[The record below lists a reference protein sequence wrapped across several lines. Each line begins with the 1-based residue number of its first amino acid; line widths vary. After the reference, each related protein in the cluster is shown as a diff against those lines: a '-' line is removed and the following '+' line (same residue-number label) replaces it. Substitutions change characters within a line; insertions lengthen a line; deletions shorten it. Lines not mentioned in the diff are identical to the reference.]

1 MKKSFLLTSL
11 ALFALVACGGNTTEA
26 PTETPTETPTEAPAT
41 EAPATETPTE
51 APATETP
58 TEAPATEDPTTETPA
73 TEEPE
78 PEPVNP
84 IADAEAFQ
92 TALAKLGSVAPKSMK
107 YTDNYYNKT
116 VEVFNNTKEFLVTK
130 TDSSNVKSLYIYNGF
145 QGDAFYYIHGS
156 RADRYKV
163 VATPTKGDEVSQADA
178 EKEFADNVD
187 FYGTVYQ
194 TVLYSTQLL
203 SRDYS
208 TNSLK
213 WNGGTITSFSSTF
226 DVDNNVVVTY
236 SAYSEGY
243 SMYINSGNVIFD
255 VNGNIKS
262 GSFKRENY
270 SSSNWDSDNHRPN
283 AGATANSSYTYTI
296 ISIDTSALEDPEDV
310 YLLDEDTL
318 NSYFASSITGAQDV
332 IMYVSDTLTANSVQF
347 ADDAA
352 LVPSTALG
360 YVDSIANN
368 AFITSVGN
376 PDLFTVT
383 TVTPTYGSPYEAY
396 KAVATGTTTVT
407 FGNSFVTKLFTINVT
422 INDISGP
429 IFNLD
434 NDLSLDFDSAEA
446 ELGTP
451 TQDETDTSLYHIDLS
466 VLQGTSG
473 AVIVNVPVSTSSFSV
488 DKMTI
493 TTEAGATNNVAC
505 TGEKYEEYWG
515 GTYVNLSFTG
525 FETIGNSVINVV
537 SDDTT
542 SPKLSFNVAVTSTP
556 AISLEG
562 TIEVGYDYTSVA
574 EIVSSEAEEED
585 PSIIHTHVR
594 AMKGNSIELE
604 ATVNNSTSSVDLDA
618 LSINTSGT
626 PDSDVTIGEPSYYS
640 GYGSSSLTLPITIG
654 DTLGY
659 SHFILSSTAD
669 DSKTIHLDIEVIDT
683 PAAELS
689 LTSPVSSNTKLS
701 VKEGEAIL
709 RDPTVDTEDSLTYHA
724 NLEVIK
730 GEDAV
735 TVQIPNNSALDFD
748 INSVTATVDAT
759 GNSLGVTASVEKYS
773 NSYYGNSVYLNL
785 AIAASEGT
793 STVTVASTSST
804 SLKFVFHLTAVDVDG
819 PEITNAYFG
828 PSSATGF
835 LATDFALD
843 EATGNYVNDVYL
855 LASSS
860 TRNLIVKVNGDVP
873 SDVTKFHVTSNIT
886 DDNHIATVAEIDTS
900 YISSYGTIYVSWTAG
915 TTLGDE
921 TYTITSENTNARTY
935 VVNIRVV
942 ETLPTL

>member
-41 EAPATETPTE
+41 EAPATETP
-51 APATETP
+51 ATEEP
-58 TEAPATEDPTTETPA
+58 
-73 TEEPE
+73 EPE

-92 TALAKLGSVAPKSMK
+92 TALAALGSVAPKSMK

-116 VEVFNNTKEFLVTK
+116 VEVFNNTKELLVTK
-130 TDSSNVKSLYIYNGF
+130 TDSSNAKSLDIYNGF

-163 VATPTKGDEVSQADA
+163 VATPTKGDEVSQAKA
-178 EKEFADNVD
+178 EEKFADNVD
-187 FYGTVYQ
+187 EDGTVYQ
-194 TVLYSTQLL
+194 TVLKSTQLL

-226 DVDNNVVVTY
+226 DDDNHVVVTY
-236 SAYSEGY
+236 SAYAEGY
-243 SMYINSGNVIFD
+243 STMYINSGEVLFD

-262 GSFKRENY
+262 GSFNRENY
-270 SSSNWDSDNHRPN
+270 FSSNWDSDNHCPN

-296 ISIDTSALEDPEDV
+296 INIDTSALEDPEDV

-332 IMYVSDTLTANSVQF
+332 TMYVSETLTANSVKF

-360 YVDSIANN
+360 DVYSIAND

-376 PDLFTVT
+376 PDLFTFT

-429 IFNLD
+429 VFNPESDYFGLD
-434 NDLSLDFDSAEA
+434 YGSAEA

-451 TQDETDTSLYHIDLS
+451 TQDATDTSLYHIDLS

-473 AVIVNVPVSTSSFSV
+473 AVIVKVPVSISSFSV
-488 DKMTI
+488 DKMAI
-493 TTEAGATNNVAC
+493 TTKAGATNNVTC
-505 TGEKYEEYWG
+505 TGEKYEDYLG
-515 GTYVNLSFTG
+515 AYVNLSFTG

-537 SDDTT
+537 SGDAA

-574 EIVSSEAEEED
+574 EVVSSEAEED
-585 PSIIHTHVR
+585 DSSIIHTHVR
-594 AMKGNSIELE
+594 AMKGNIIELE

-618 LSINTSGT
+618 LSITTSGT
-626 PDSDVTIGEPSYYS
+626 PDSKVTIGEPSY
-640 GYGSSSLTLPITIG
+640 GYCLTLPITIG

-689 LTSPVSSNTKLS
+689 LTSPVSANTKLS
-701 VKEGEAIL
+701 VKEGGEAIL
-709 RDPTVDTEDSLTYHA
+709 RDPTVDTENSLTYHA

-735 TVQIPNNSALDFD
+735 KVQIPNNSTMDFD

-759 GNSLGVTASVEKYS
+759 DNSLGVTASVEKYS

-785 AIAASEGT
+785 AITASEGT

-828 PSSATGF
+828 NSSATGF

-860 TRNLIVKVNGDVP
+860 TRDLLVKVNNAVP
-873 SDVTKFHVTSNIT
+873 SEVTKFHVTSNIT
-886 DDNHIATVAEIDTS
+886 DDNHIATVSKIDTS
-900 YISSYGTIYVSWTAG
+900 YISYNGIIYVSWTAG
-915 TTLGDE
+915 TTLGKE

-935 VVNIRVV
+935 VVNIHVV

>member
-41 EAPATETPTE
+41 ETPATETPTE
-51 APATETP
+51 APA

-73 TEEPE
+73 TEEPEPE

-107 YTDNYYNKT
+107 YTDNYNNKT
-116 VEVFNNTKEFLVTK
+116 VEVFNNTKELLVTK
-130 TDSSNVKSLYIYNGF
+130 TDSANVKSLYIYNGF
-145 QGDAFYYIHGS
+145 QGDAFYDIHS
-156 RADRYKV
+156 SSADRYKV
-163 VATPTKGDEVSQADA
+163 VANPTKGDEVSQADA

-187 FYGTVYQ
+187 YYGTVYQ
-194 TVLYSTQLL
+194 TVLHSTQLL

-243 SMYINSGNVIFD
+243 SMYINSGEVIFD

-262 GSFKRENY
+262 GSFNRENY
-270 SSSNWDSDNHRPN
+270 SSSNWDSDNHCPN

-296 ISIDTSALEDPEDV
+296 INIDTSTLEDPEDV

-332 IMYVSDTLTANSVQF
+332 TMYVSDTLTANSVQF

-451 TQDETDTSLYHIDLS
+451 TQDATDTSLYHIDLS

-473 AVIVNVPVSTSSFSV
+473 AVIVNVPVSISSFAI

-493 TTEAGATNNVAC
+493 TTEAGATNNVTC
-505 TGEKYEEYWG
+505 TGEKYEDYWG
-515 GTYVNLSFTG
+515 GDTYVNLSFTG

-537 SDDTT
+537 SNDTT

-574 EIVSSEAEEED
+574 EVVSSEAEEED

-594 AMKGNSIELE
+594 AMKGNSFELE

-618 LSINTSGT
+618 LSITTSGT
-626 PDSDVTIGEPSYYS
+626 QDSEVTIGEPSYYS

-669 DSKTIHLDIEVIDT
+669 DSKTIYLDIEVIDT

-689 LTSPVSSNTKLS
+689 LTSPVSANTKLS

-709 RDPTVDTEDSLTYHA
+709 RDPTVDTENSLTYHA

-735 TVQIPNNSALDFD
+735 TVQIPNNSAIDFD

-759 GNSLGVTASVEKYS
+759 DNSLGVTASVEKYS

-785 AIAASEGT
+785 AITASEGT

-828 PSSATGF
+828 NSSATGF

-855 LASSS
+855 LANSS
-860 TRNLIVKVNGDVP
+860 TRDLLVKVNNAVP

-886 DDNHIATVAEIDTS
+886 DDNHIATVAKNDTS
-900 YISSYGTIYVSWTAG
+900 YVSSYGTIYVSWTAG

-935 VVNIRVV
+935 VVNIHVV

>member
-26 PTETPTETPTEAPAT
+26 PTETP
-41 EAPATETPTE
+41 
-51 APATETP
+51 TETP

-92 TALAKLGSVAPKSMK
+92 TALATLGSVAPKSMK
-107 YTDNYYNKT
+107 YTDNYNNKT
-116 VEVFNNTKEFLVTK
+116 VEVFNNTKELLVTK

-145 QGDAFYYIHGS
+145 QGDAFYDIHS
-156 RADRYKV
+156 SSADRYKV
-163 VATPTKGDEVSQADA
+163 VANPTKGDEVSQADA

-296 ISIDTSALEDPEDV
+296 ISIDTTALEDPEDV

-332 IMYVSDTLTANSVQF
+332 TMYVSDTLTANSVQF

-422 INDISGP
+422 INEISGP
-429 IFNLD
+429 VFNLD
-434 NDLSLDFDSAEA
+434 NDLSLDYDSAEA

-493 TTEAGATNNVAC
+493 TTEAGATNNVTC
-505 TGEKYEEYWG
+505 TGEKYEDYWG
-515 GTYVNLSFTG
+515 GDTYVNLSFTG

-537 SDDTT
+537 SDDAT

-618 LSINTSGT
+618 LSITPSGT
-626 PDSDVTIGEPSYYS
+626 PASDVTIGEPSYYS

-689 LTSPVSSNTKLS
+689 LTSPVSANTKLS

-735 TVQIPNNSALDFD
+735 KVQIPNNSTMDFD

-759 GNSLGVTASVEKYS
+759 DNSLGVTASVEKYS

-785 AIAASEGT
+785 AITASEGT

-828 PSSATGF
+828 NSSATGF

-855 LASSS
+855 LANSS
-860 TRNLIVKVNGDVP
+860 TRDLLVKVNNAVP

-886 DDNHIATVAEIDTS
+886 DDNHIATVAKNDTS
-900 YISSYGTIYVSWTAG
+900 YVSSYGTIYVSWTAG
-915 TTLGDE
+915 TTLGNE

-935 VVNIRVV
+935 VVNIHVV

>member
-51 APATETP
+51 APATE
-58 TEAPATEDPTTETPA
+58 
-73 TEEPE
+73 EPE

-92 TALAKLGSVAPKSMK
+92 TALATLGSVAPKSMK

-145 QGDAFYYIHGS
+145 QGDAFYNIHS
-156 RADRYKV
+156 SSADRYKV

-243 SMYINSGNVIFD
+243 SMYINSGEVIFD

-270 SSSNWDSDNHRPN
+270 SSSNWDSDNHCPN

-332 IMYVSDTLTANSVQF
+332 TMYVSDTLTANSVQF

-422 INDISGP
+422 INEISGP

-451 TQDETDTSLYHIDLS
+451 TQDATDTSLYHIDLS

-473 AVIVNVPVSTSSFSV
+473 AVIVNVPVSISSFAI

-493 TTEAGATNNVAC
+493 TTKAGATNNVTC

-537 SDDTT
+537 SDDAT

-585 PSIIHTHVR
+585 PSIIHTHVK

-618 LSINTSGT
+618 LSITPSGT

-689 LTSPVSSNTKLS
+689 LTSPVSANTKLS
-701 VKEGEAIL
+701 VEEGEAIL
-709 RDPTVDTEDSLTYHA
+709 RDPTVNTEDSLTYHA

-735 TVQIPNNSALDFD
+735 KVQIPNNSTMDFD

-759 GNSLGVTASVEKYS
+759 DNSLGVTASVEKYS
-773 NSYYGNSVYLNL
+773 SSYYGNSVYLNL

-828 PSSATGF
+828 NSSATGF

-855 LASSS
+855 LANSS
-860 TRNLIVKVNGDVP
+860 TRDLLVKVNNAVP

-886 DDNHIATVAEIDTS
+886 DDNHIATVAKNDTS
-900 YISSYGTIYVSWTAG
+900 YVSSYGTIYVSWTAG

-935 VVNIRVV
+935 VVNIHVV

>member
-41 EAPATETPTE
+41 ETPATETPTE
-51 APATETP
+51 APA

-78 PEPVNP
+78 PEPEPVNP

-92 TALAKLGSVAPKSMK
+92 TALATLGSVAPKSMK
-107 YTDNYYNKT
+107 YTDNYNNKT

-145 QGDAFYYIHGS
+145 QGDAFYNIHS
-156 RADRYKV
+156 SSADRYKV
-163 VATPTKGDEVSQADA
+163 VANPTKGDEVSQADA

-187 FYGTVYQ
+187 YYGTVYQ
-194 TVLYSTQLL
+194 TVLHSTQLL

-243 SMYINSGNVIFD
+243 SMYINSGEVIFD

-262 GSFKRENY
+262 GSFNRENY
-270 SSSNWDSDNHRPN
+270 SSSNWDSDNHCPN

-296 ISIDTSALEDPEDV
+296 INIDTSTLEDPEDV

-332 IMYVSDTLTANSVQF
+332 TMYVSDTLTANSVQF

-451 TQDETDTSLYHIDLS
+451 TQDATDTSLYHIDLS

-473 AVIVNVPVSTSSFSV
+473 AVIVNVPVSISSFAI

-493 TTEAGATNNVAC
+493 TTEAGATNNVTC
-505 TGEKYEEYWG
+505 TGEKYEDYWG
-515 GTYVNLSFTG
+515 GDTYVNLSFTG

-537 SDDTT
+537 SNDTT

-574 EIVSSEAEEED
+574 EVVSSEAEEED

-594 AMKGNSIELE
+594 AMKGNSFELE

-618 LSINTSGT
+618 LSITTSGT
-626 PDSDVTIGEPSYYS
+626 QDSEVTIGEPSYYS

-669 DSKTIHLDIEVIDT
+669 DSKTIYLDIEVIDT

-689 LTSPVSSNTKLS
+689 LTSPVSANTKLS

-709 RDPTVDTEDSLTYHA
+709 RDPTVDTENSLTYHA

-735 TVQIPNNSALDFD
+735 TVQIPNNSAIDFD

-759 GNSLGVTASVEKYS
+759 DNSLGVTASVEKYS

-785 AIAASEGT
+785 AITASEGT

-828 PSSATGF
+828 NSSATGF

-855 LASSS
+855 LANSS
-860 TRNLIVKVNGDVP
+860 TRDLLVKVNNAVP

-886 DDNHIATVAEIDTS
+886 DDNHIATVAKNDTS
-900 YISSYGTIYVSWTAG
+900 YVSSYGTIYVSWTAG

-935 VVNIRVV
+935 VVNIHVV

>member
-41 EAPATETPTE
+41 ETPATETPTE
-51 APATETP
+51 APA

-73 TEEPE
+73 TEEPEPE

-107 YTDNYYNKT
+107 YTDNYNNKT
-116 VEVFNNTKEFLVTK
+116 VEVFNNTKELLVTK
-130 TDSSNVKSLYIYNGF
+130 TDSANVKSLYIYNGF
-145 QGDAFYYIHGS
+145 QGDAFYDIHS
-156 RADRYKV
+156 SSADRYKV
-163 VATPTKGDEVSQADA
+163 VANPTKGDEVSQADA

-187 FYGTVYQ
+187 YYGTVYQ
-194 TVLYSTQLL
+194 TVLHSTQLL

-243 SMYINSGNVIFD
+243 SMYINSGEVIFD

-262 GSFKRENY
+262 GSFNRENY
-270 SSSNWDSDNHRPN
+270 SSSNWDSDNHCPN

-296 ISIDTSALEDPEDV
+296 INIDTSTLEDPEDV

-332 IMYVSDTLTANSVQF
+332 TMYVSDTLTANSVQF

-422 INDISGP
+422 INEISGP
-429 IFNLD
+429 VFNLD
-434 NDLSLDFDSAEA
+434 NDISLDFDSAEA

-451 TQDETDTSLYHIDLS
+451 TQDATDTSLYHIDLS

-473 AVIVNVPVSTSSFSV
+473 AVIVNVPVSISSFAI

-493 TTEAGATNNVAC
+493 TTEAGATNNVTC
-505 TGEKYEEYWG
+505 TGEKYEDYWG
-515 GTYVNLSFTG
+515 GDTYVNLSFTG

-537 SDDTT
+537 SGDAA

-574 EIVSSEAEEED
+574 EVVSSEAEEED

-594 AMKGNSIELE
+594 AMKGNIIELE

-618 LSINTSGT
+618 LSITTSGT
-626 PDSDVTIGEPSYYS
+626 QDSEVTIGEPSYYS

-669 DSKTIHLDIEVIDT
+669 DSKTIYLDIEVIDT

-689 LTSPVSSNTKLS
+689 LTSPVSANTKLS

-709 RDPTVDTEDSLTYHA
+709 RDPTVDTENSLTYHA

-735 TVQIPNNSALDFD
+735 TVQIPNNSAIDFD

-759 GNSLGVTASVEKYS
+759 DNSLGVTASVEKYS

-785 AIAASEGT
+785 AITASEGT

-828 PSSATGF
+828 NSSATGF

-855 LASSS
+855 LANSS
-860 TRNLIVKVNGDVP
+860 TRDLLVKVNNAVP

-886 DDNHIATVAEIDTS
+886 DDNHIATVAKNDTS
-900 YISSYGTIYVSWTAG
+900 YVSSYGTIYVSWTAG

-935 VVNIRVV
+935 VVNIHVV

>member
-26 PTETPTETPTEAPAT
+26 PTETPTETPTEKP
-41 EAPATETPTE
+41 TETPTE

-58 TEAPATEDPTTETPA
+58 ATETPTEAPATEAPATEDPTTETPA
-73 TEEPE
+73 TEEPEPE

-107 YTDNYYNKT
+107 YTDNYNNKT
-116 VEVFNNTKEFLVTK
+116 VEVFNNTKELLVTK
-130 TDSSNVKSLYIYNGF
+130 TDSANVKSLYIYNGF
-145 QGDAFYYIHGS
+145 QGDAFYDIHS
-156 RADRYKV
+156 SSADRYKV
-163 VATPTKGDEVSQADA
+163 VANPTKGDEVSQADA

-187 FYGTVYQ
+187 YYGTVYQ
-194 TVLYSTQLL
+194 TVLHSTQLL

-262 GSFKRENY
+262 GNFKRENY

-296 ISIDTSALEDPEDV
+296 ISIDTTALEDPEDV

-332 IMYVSDTLTANSVQF
+332 TMYVSDTLTANSVQF

-422 INDISGP
+422 INEISGP
-429 IFNLD
+429 VFNLD
-434 NDLSLDFDSAEA
+434 NDLSLDYDSAEA

-493 TTEAGATNNVAC
+493 TTEADATNNVTC
-505 TGEKYEEYWG
+505 TGEKHEDYWG
-515 GTYVNLSFTG
+515 GDTYVNLSFTG

-537 SDDTT
+537 SDDAT

-574 EIVSSEAEEED
+574 EVVSSEAEEED
-585 PSIIHTHVR
+585 PSIIHTQVR
-594 AMKGNSIELE
+594 AMKGNRFELE

-618 LSINTSGT
+618 LSITTSGT
-626 PDSDVTIGEPSYYS
+626 PDSKVTIGEPSY
-640 GYGSSSLTLPITIG
+640 GYCLTLPITIG

-669 DSKTIHLDIEVIDT
+669 DSKTIHLDIEVID
-683 PAAELS
+683 
-689 LTSPVSSNTKLS
+689 
-701 VKEGEAIL
+701 
-709 RDPTVDTEDSLTYHA
+709 
-724 NLEVIK
+724 
-730 GEDAV
+730 
-735 TVQIPNNSALDFD
+735 
-748 INSVTATVDAT
+748 
-759 GNSLGVTASVEKYS
+759 
-773 NSYYGNSVYLNL
+773 
-785 AIAASEGT
+785 
-793 STVTVASTSST
+793 
-804 SLKFVFHLTAVDVDG
+804 
-819 PEITNAYFG
+819 
-828 PSSATGF
+828 
-835 LATDFALD
+835 
-843 EATGNYVNDVYL
+843 
-855 LASSS
+855 
-860 TRNLIVKVNGDVP
+860 
-873 SDVTKFHVTSNIT
+873 
-886 DDNHIATVAEIDTS
+886 
-900 YISSYGTIYVSWTAG
+900 
-915 TTLGDE
+915 
-921 TYTITSENTNARTY
+921 
-935 VVNIRVV
+935 
-942 ETLPTL
+942 

>member
-1 MKKSFLLTSL
+1 
-11 ALFALVACGGNTTEA
+11 
-26 PTETPTETPTEAPAT
+26 
-41 EAPATETPTE
+41 
-51 APATETP
+51 
-58 TEAPATEDPTTETPA
+58 
-73 TEEPE
+73 
-78 PEPVNP
+78 
-84 IADAEAFQ
+84 
-92 TALAKLGSVAPKSMK
+92 
-107 YTDNYYNKT
+107 
-116 VEVFNNTKEFLVTK
+116 
-130 TDSSNVKSLYIYNGF
+130 
-145 QGDAFYYIHGS
+145 
-156 RADRYKV
+156 
-163 VATPTKGDEVSQADA
+163 
-178 EKEFADNVD
+178 
-187 FYGTVYQ
+187 
-194 TVLYSTQLL
+194 
-203 SRDYS
+203 
-208 TNSLK
+208 
-213 WNGGTITSFSSTF
+213 
-226 DVDNNVVVTY
+226 
-236 SAYSEGY
+236 
-243 SMYINSGNVIFD
+243 
-255 VNGNIKS
+255 
-262 GSFKRENY
+262 
-270 SSSNWDSDNHRPN
+270 
-283 AGATANSSYTYTI
+283 
-296 ISIDTSALEDPEDV
+296 
-310 YLLDEDTL
+310 
-318 NSYFASSITGAQDV
+318 
-332 IMYVSDTLTANSVQF
+332 MYVSDTLTANSVQF

-422 INDISGP
+422 INEISGP
-429 IFNLD
+429 VFNLD

-451 TQDETDTSLYHIDLS
+451 TQDATDTSLYHIDLS

-473 AVIVNVPVSTSSFSV
+473 AVIVNVPVSISSFSI
-488 DKMTI
+488 DKMAI
-493 TTEAGATNNVAC
+493 TTEAGATNNVTC
-505 TGEKYEEYWG
+505 TSEKYEDYWG
-515 GTYVNLSFTG
+515 GDTYVNLSFTG

-537 SDDTT
+537 SNDTT

-562 TIEVGYDYTSVA
+562 TIGVGYDYTSVA
-574 EIVSSEAEEED
+574 EIVSSEAEEEN

-594 AMKGNSIELE
+594 AMKGNRFELE

-669 DSKTIHLDIEVIDT
+669 DSKTIYLDIEVIDT

-689 LTSPVSSNTKLS
+689 LTSPVSSHTKLS
-701 VKEGEAIL
+701 VEEGEAIL

-735 TVQIPNNSALDFD
+735 KVQIPNNSALDFD

-759 GNSLGVTASVEKYS
+759 DNSLGVTASVEKYS

-785 AIAASEGT
+785 AITASEGT

-828 PSSATGF
+828 NSSATGF

-855 LASSS
+855 LANSS
-860 TRNLIVKVNGDVP
+860 TRDLLVKVNNAVP

-886 DDNHIATVAEIDTS
+886 DDNHIATVAKNDTS
-900 YISSYGTIYVSWTAG
+900 YVSSYGTIYVSWTAG
-915 TTLGDE
+915 TTLGNE

-935 VVNIRVV
+935 VVNIHVV

>member
-26 PTETPTETPTEAPAT
+26 PTETPTETPTEKP
-41 EAPATETPTE
+41 TETPTE

-58 TEAPATEDPTTETPA
+58 ATEEP
-73 TEEPE
+73 EPE

-92 TALAKLGSVAPKSMK
+92 TALAKLGSVAPKSLK
-107 YTDNYYNKT
+107 YTDNYNNKT
-116 VEVFNNTKEFLVTK
+116 VEVFNNTKELLVTK

-145 QGDAFYYIHGS
+145 QGDAFYDIHS
-156 RADRYKV
+156 SSADRYKV
-163 VATPTKGDEVSQADA
+163 VANPTKGDEVSQADA

-270 SSSNWDSDNHRPN
+270 SSSNWDSDNHCPN

-332 IMYVSDTLTANSVQF
+332 TMYVSDTLTANSVQF

-422 INDISGP
+422 INEISGP
-429 IFNLD
+429 VFNLD

-451 TQDETDTSLYHIDLS
+451 TQDATDTSLYHIDLS

-473 AVIVNVPVSTSSFSV
+473 AVIINVPVSISSFSI
-488 DKMTI
+488 DKMAI
-493 TTEAGATNNVAC
+493 TTEAGATNNVTC
-505 TGEKYEEYWG
+505 TSEKYEDYWG
-515 GTYVNLSFTG
+515 GDTYVNLSFTG

-537 SDDTT
+537 SNDTT

-574 EIVSSEAEEED
+574 EIVSSEAEEEN

-594 AMKGNSIELE
+594 AMKGNNIELE

-669 DSKTIHLDIEVIDT
+669 DSKTIYLDIEVIDT

-689 LTSPVSSNTKLS
+689 LTSPVSSHTKLS
-701 VKEGEAIL
+701 VEEGEAIL

-735 TVQIPNNSALDFD
+735 KVQIPNNSALDFD

-759 GNSLGVTASVEKYS
+759 DNSLGVTASVEKYS

-785 AIAASEGT
+785 AITASEGT

-828 PSSATGF
+828 NSSATGF

-855 LASSS
+855 LANSS
-860 TRNLIVKVNGDVP
+860 TRDLLVKVNNAVP

-886 DDNHIATVAEIDTS
+886 DDNHIATVAKNDTS
-900 YISSYGTIYVSWTAG
+900 YVSSYGTIYVSWTAG
-915 TTLGDE
+915 TTLGNE

-935 VVNIRVV
+935 VVNIHVV

>member
-1 MKKSFLLTSL
+1 
-11 ALFALVACGGNTTEA
+11 
-26 PTETPTETPTEAPAT
+26 
-41 EAPATETPTE
+41 
-51 APATETP
+51 
-58 TEAPATEDPTTETPA
+58 
-73 TEEPE
+73 
-78 PEPVNP
+78 
-84 IADAEAFQ
+84 
-92 TALAKLGSVAPKSMK
+92 MK

-116 VEVFNNTKEFLVTK
+116 VEVFNNTKELLVTK

-145 QGDAFYYIHGS
+145 QGDAFYDIHS
-156 RADRYKV
+156 SSADRYKV

-332 IMYVSDTLTANSVQF
+332 TMYVSDTLTANSVQF

-422 INDISGP
+422 INEISGP
-429 IFNLD
+429 VFNLD

-451 TQDETDTSLYHIDLS
+451 TQDATDTSLYHIDLS

-473 AVIVNVPVSTSSFSV
+473 AVIVNVPVSISSFAI

-493 TTEAGATNNVAC
+493 TTEAGATNNVTC
-505 TGEKYEEYWG
+505 TGEKYEDYWG
-515 GTYVNLSFTG
+515 GDTYVNLSFTG

-537 SDDTT
+537 SDDAT

-618 LSINTSGT
+618 LSITPSGT
-626 PDSDVTIGEPSYYS
+626 QDSEVTIGEPSYYN

-689 LTSPVSSNTKLS
+689 LTSPVSAHTKLS
-701 VKEGEAIL
+701 VEEGEAIL
-709 RDPTVDTEDSLTYHA
+709 RDPTVDTENSLTYHA

-735 TVQIPNNSALDFD
+735 KVQIPNNSALDFD

-819 PEITNAYFG
+819 PEITKAHFG
-828 PSSATGF
+828 NSSATGF

-843 EATGNYVNDVYL
+843 EATGNYVNNVYL
-855 LASSS
+855 LANSS
-860 TRNLIVKVNGDVP
+860 TRDLLVEVNNAVP

-886 DDNHIATVAEIDTS
+886 DDNHIATVAKNDTS
-900 YISSYGTIYVSWTAG
+900 YVSSYGIIYVSWTAG

-935 VVNIRVV
+935 VVNIHVV

>member
-26 PTETPTETPTEAPAT
+26 PTETPTETPTEAPA
-41 EAPATETPTE
+41 TE

-145 QGDAFYYIHGS
+145 QGDAFYDIHS
-156 RADRYKV
+156 SSADRYKV

-332 IMYVSDTLTANSVQF
+332 TMYVSDTLTANSVQF

-473 AVIVNVPVSTSSFSV
+473 AVIVNVPVSISSFSI
-488 DKMTI
+488 DKMAI
-493 TTEAGATNNVAC
+493 TTEAGATNSVTC

-537 SDDTT
+537 SDDAT

-562 TIEVGYDYTSVA
+562 TIGVGYDYTSVA
-574 EIVSSEAEEED
+574 EIVSSEAEEEN

-594 AMKGNSIELE
+594 AMKGNRFELE

-618 LSINTSGT
+618 LSITPSGT

-689 LTSPVSSNTKLS
+689 LTSPVSANTKLS
-701 VKEGEAIL
+701 VEEGEAIL

-735 TVQIPNNSALDFD
+735 KVQIPNNSTMDFD

-759 GNSLGVTASVEKYS
+759 DNSLGVTASVEKYS
-773 NSYYGNSVYLNL
+773 SSYYGNSVYLNL
-785 AIAASEGT
+785 AITASEGT

-828 PSSATGF
+828 NSSATGF

-860 TRNLIVKVNGDVP
+860 TRDLLVKVNNAVP

-886 DDNHIATVAEIDTS
+886 DDNHIATVAKNDTS
-900 YISSYGTIYVSWTAG
+900 YVSSYGTIYVSWTAG

-935 VVNIRVV
+935 VVNIHVV

>member
-26 PTETPTETPTEAPAT
+26 PTETPTEAPTETP
-41 EAPATETPTE
+41 TETPTE

-78 PEPVNP
+78 PEPEPVNP

-92 TALAKLGSVAPKSMK
+92 TALATLGSVAPKSMK
-107 YTDNYYNKT
+107 YTDNFYNKT
-116 VEVFNNTKEFLVTK
+116 VEVFNNTKELLVTK
-130 TDSSNVKSLYIYNGF
+130 TDSANVKSLYIYNGF
-145 QGDAFYYIHGS
+145 QGDAFYDIHS
-156 RADRYKV
+156 SSADRYKV
-163 VATPTKGDEVSQADA
+163 VANPTKGDEVSQADA

-270 SSSNWDSDNHRPN
+270 SSSNWDSDNHCPN

-296 ISIDTSALEDPEDV
+296 ISIDTTALEDPEDV

-332 IMYVSDTLTANSVQF
+332 TMYVSDTLTANSVQF

-422 INDISGP
+422 INEISGP
-429 IFNLD
+429 VFNLD
-434 NDLSLDFDSAEA
+434 NDLSLDYDSAEA

-493 TTEAGATNNVAC
+493 TTKADATNNVTC
-505 TGEKYEEYWG
+505 TGEKHEEYWG
-515 GTYVNLSFTG
+515 DTYVNLSFTG

-537 SDDTT
+537 SDDAT

-562 TIEVGYDYTSVA
+562 TIEVGDDYTSVA

-618 LSINTSGT
+618 LSITPSGT
-626 PDSDVTIGEPSYYS
+626 PASDVTIGEPSYYS
-640 GYGSSSLTLPITIG
+640 GNWSSSLLTLPITIG

-689 LTSPVSSNTKLS
+689 LTSPVSSHTKLS
-701 VKEGEAIL
+701 VEEGEAIL

-735 TVQIPNNSALDFD
+735 KVQIPNNSTMDFD

-759 GNSLGVTASVEKYS
+759 DNSLGATASVEKYS

-785 AIAASEGT
+785 AITASEGK

-819 PEITNAYFG
+819 PEITKAHFG
-828 PSSATGF
+828 NSSATGF

-843 EATGNYVNDVYL
+843 EATGNYVNNVYL
-855 LASSS
+855 LANSS
-860 TRNLIVKVNGDVP
+860 TRDLLVEVNNAVP

-886 DDNHIATVAEIDTS
+886 DDNHIATVAKNDTS
-900 YISSYGTIYVSWTAG
+900 YVSSYGTIYVSWTAG

-935 VVNIRVV
+935 VVNIHVV

>member
-26 PTETPTETPTEAPAT
+26 PTEAPTETPTETPTEKP
-41 EAPATETPTE
+41 TETPTE

-58 TEAPATEDPTTETPA
+58 ATEEP
-73 TEEPE
+73 EPE

-92 TALAKLGSVAPKSMK
+92 TALAKLGSVAPKSLK
-107 YTDNYYNKT
+107 YTDNYNNKT
-116 VEVFNNTKEFLVTK
+116 VEVFNNTKELLVTK

-145 QGDAFYYIHGS
+145 QGDAFYDIHS
-156 RADRYKV
+156 SSADRYKV
-163 VATPTKGDEVSQADA
+163 VANPTKGDEVSQADA

-187 FYGTVYQ
+187 YYGTVYQ

-262 GSFKRENY
+262 GNFKRENY

-318 NSYFASSITGAQDV
+318 NSYFASSITGAKDV
-332 IMYVSDTLTANSVQF
+332 TMYVSDTLTANSVQF

-376 PDLFTVT
+376 PNLFTVT

-422 INDISGP
+422 INEISGP
-429 IFNLD
+429 VFNLD

-451 TQDETDTSLYHIDLS
+451 TQDATDTSLYHIDLS

-473 AVIVNVPVSTSSFSV
+473 AVIVNVPVSISSFSI
-488 DKMTI
+488 DKMAI
-493 TTEAGATNNVAC
+493 TTEAGATNNVTC
-505 TGEKYEEYWG
+505 TSEKYEDYWG
-515 GTYVNLSFTG
+515 GDTYVNLSFTG

-537 SDDTT
+537 SNDTT

-574 EIVSSEAEEED
+574 EIVSSEAEEEN

-594 AMKGNSIELE
+594 AMKGNRFELE

-669 DSKTIHLDIEVIDT
+669 DSKTIYLDIEVIDT

-689 LTSPVSSNTKLS
+689 LTSPVSSHTKLS
-701 VKEGEAIL
+701 VEEGEAIL
-709 RDPTVDTEDSLTYHA
+709 RDPTVDTENSLTYHA

-735 TVQIPNNSALDFD
+735 KVQIPNNSALDFD

-759 GNSLGVTASVEKYS
+759 DNSLGVTASVEKYS

-785 AIAASEGT
+785 AITASEGT

-828 PSSATGF
+828 NSSATGF

-855 LASSS
+855 LANSS
-860 TRNLIVKVNGDVP
+860 TRDLLVKVNNAVP

-886 DDNHIATVAEIDTS
+886 DDNHIATVAKNDTS
-900 YISSYGTIYVSWTAG
+900 YVSSYGTIYVSWTAG
-915 TTLGDE
+915 TTLGNE

-935 VVNIRVV
+935 VVNIHVV

>member
-41 EAPATETPTE
+41 E
-51 APATETP
+51 TP

-78 PEPVNP
+78 PEPEPVNP

-92 TALAKLGSVAPKSMK
+92 TALATLGSVAPKSMK
-107 YTDNYYNKT
+107 YTDNFYNKT
-116 VEVFNNTKEFLVTK
+116 VEVFNNTKELLVTK

-145 QGDAFYYIHGS
+145 QGDAFYDIHS
-156 RADRYKV
+156 SSADRYKV
-163 VATPTKGDEVSQADA
+163 VANPTKGDEVSQADA

-262 GSFKRENY
+262 GSFNRENY

-332 IMYVSDTLTANSVQF
+332 TMYVSDTLTANSVQF

-422 INDISGP
+422 INEISGP
-429 IFNLD
+429 VFNLD
-434 NDLSLDFDSAEA
+434 NDLSLDYDSAEA

-493 TTEAGATNNVAC
+493 TTEAGATNNVTC
-505 TGEKYEEYWG
+505 TGEKHEDYWG
-515 GTYVNLSFTG
+515 GDTYVNLSFTG

-537 SDDTT
+537 SDDAT

-689 LTSPVSSNTKLS
+689 LTSPVSANTKLS

-735 TVQIPNNSALDFD
+735 TVQIPNNSTMDFD

-759 GNSLGVTASVEKYS
+759 DNSLGVTASVEKYS

-785 AIAASEGT
+785 AITASEGK

-819 PEITNAYFG
+819 PEITKAHFG
-828 PSSATGF
+828 NSSATGF

-860 TRNLIVKVNGDVP
+860 TRDLLVKVNNAVP

-886 DDNHIATVAEIDTS
+886 DDNHIATVAKNDTS
-900 YISSYGTIYVSWTAG
+900 YVSSYGIIYVSWTAG

-935 VVNIRVV
+935 VVNIHVV

>member
-41 EAPATETPTE
+41 ETPATDTPTE
-51 APATETP
+51 APA

-73 TEEPE
+73 TEEPEPE

-145 QGDAFYYIHGS
+145 KGDAFYNIHS
-156 RADRYKV
+156 SSADRYKV

-332 IMYVSDTLTANSVQF
+332 TMYVSDTLTANSVQF

-451 TQDETDTSLYHIDLS
+451 TQDATDTSLYHIDLS

-473 AVIVNVPVSTSSFSV
+473 AVIINVPVSISSFSI
-488 DKMTI
+488 DKMAI
-493 TTEAGATNNVAC
+493 TTEAGATNNVTC

-537 SDDTT
+537 SGDAA

-562 TIEVGYDYTSVA
+562 TIGVGYDYTSVA
-574 EIVSSEAEEED
+574 EIVSSEAEE
-585 PSIIHTHVR
+585 
-594 AMKGNSIELE
+594 
-604 ATVNNSTSSVDLDA
+604 
-618 LSINTSGT
+618 
-626 PDSDVTIGEPSYYS
+626 
-640 GYGSSSLTLPITIG
+640 
-654 DTLGY
+654 
-659 SHFILSSTAD
+659 
-669 DSKTIHLDIEVIDT
+669 
-683 PAAELS
+683 
-689 LTSPVSSNTKLS
+689 
-701 VKEGEAIL
+701 
-709 RDPTVDTEDSLTYHA
+709 
-724 NLEVIK
+724 
-730 GEDAV
+730 
-735 TVQIPNNSALDFD
+735 
-748 INSVTATVDAT
+748 
-759 GNSLGVTASVEKYS
+759 
-773 NSYYGNSVYLNL
+773 
-785 AIAASEGT
+785 
-793 STVTVASTSST
+793 
-804 SLKFVFHLTAVDVDG
+804 
-819 PEITNAYFG
+819 
-828 PSSATGF
+828 
-835 LATDFALD
+835 
-843 EATGNYVNDVYL
+843 
-855 LASSS
+855 
-860 TRNLIVKVNGDVP
+860 
-873 SDVTKFHVTSNIT
+873 
-886 DDNHIATVAEIDTS
+886 
-900 YISSYGTIYVSWTAG
+900 
-915 TTLGDE
+915 
-921 TYTITSENTNARTY
+921 
-935 VVNIRVV
+935 
-942 ETLPTL
+942 

>member
-41 EAPATETPTE
+41 ETPATETPTE
-51 APATETP
+51 APA

-73 TEEPE
+73 TEEPEPE

-107 YTDNYYNKT
+107 YTDNYNNKT
-116 VEVFNNTKEFLVTK
+116 VEVFNNTKELLVTK
-130 TDSSNVKSLYIYNGF
+130 TDSANVKSLYIYNGF
-145 QGDAFYYIHGS
+145 QGDAFYDIHS
-156 RADRYKV
+156 SSADRYKV
-163 VATPTKGDEVSQADA
+163 VANPTKGDEVSQADA

-187 FYGTVYQ
+187 YYGTVYQ
-194 TVLYSTQLL
+194 TVLHSTQLL

-243 SMYINSGNVIFD
+243 SMYINSGEVIFD

-262 GSFKRENY
+262 GSFNRENY
-270 SSSNWDSDNHRPN
+270 SSSNWDSDNHCPN

-296 ISIDTSALEDPEDV
+296 INIDTSTLEDPEDV

-332 IMYVSDTLTANSVQF
+332 TMYVSDTLTANSVQF

-451 TQDETDTSLYHIDLS
+451 TQDATDTSLYHIDLS

-473 AVIVNVPVSTSSFSV
+473 AVIVNVPVSISSFAI

-493 TTEAGATNNVAC
+493 TTEAGATNNVTC
-505 TGEKYEEYWG
+505 TGEKYEDYWG
-515 GTYVNLSFTG
+515 GDTYVNLSFTG

-537 SDDTT
+537 SNDTT

-574 EIVSSEAEEED
+574 EVVSSEAEEED

-594 AMKGNSIELE
+594 AMKGNSFELE

-618 LSINTSGT
+618 LSITTSGT
-626 PDSDVTIGEPSYYS
+626 QDSEVTIGEPSYYS

-669 DSKTIHLDIEVIDT
+669 DSKTIYLDIEVIDT

-689 LTSPVSSNTKLS
+689 LTSPVSANTKLS

-709 RDPTVDTEDSLTYHA
+709 RDPTVDTENSLTYHA

-735 TVQIPNNSALDFD
+735 TVQIPNNSAIDFD

-759 GNSLGVTASVEKYS
+759 DNSLGVTASVEKYS

-785 AIAASEGT
+785 AITASEGT

-828 PSSATGF
+828 NSSATGF

-843 EATGNYVNDVYL
+843 EATGNYVNDIYL
-855 LASSS
+855 LANSS
-860 TRNLIVKVNGDVP
+860 TRDLLVKVNNAVP

-886 DDNHIATVAEIDTS
+886 DDNHIATVAKNDTS
-900 YISSYGTIYVSWTAG
+900 YVSSYGTIYVSWTAG

-935 VVNIRVV
+935 VVNIHVV

>member
-41 EAPATETPTE
+41 ETPATETPTE
-51 APATETP
+51 APA

-73 TEEPE
+73 TEEPEPE

-107 YTDNYYNKT
+107 YTDNYNNKT
-116 VEVFNNTKEFLVTK
+116 VEVFNNTKELLVTK
-130 TDSSNVKSLYIYNGF
+130 TDSANVKDLSTYSGF
-145 QGDAFYYIHGS
+145 QGDAFYNIHGS
-156 RADRYKV
+156 SADRYKV
-163 VATPTKGDEVSQADA
+163 VANPTKGDEVSQADA

-187 FYGTVYQ
+187 YYGTVYQ
-194 TVLYSTQLL
+194 TVLHSTQLL

-243 SMYINSGNVIFD
+243 SMYINSGEVIFD

-262 GSFKRENY
+262 GSFNRENY
-270 SSSNWDSDNHRPN
+270 SSSNWDSDNHCPN

-296 ISIDTSALEDPEDV
+296 INIDTSTLEDPEDV

-332 IMYVSDTLTANSVQF
+332 TMYVSDTLTANSVQF

-451 TQDETDTSLYHIDLS
+451 TQDATDTSLYHIDLS

-473 AVIVNVPVSTSSFSV
+473 AVIVNVPVSISSFAI

-493 TTEAGATNNVAC
+493 TTEAGATNNVTC
-505 TGEKYEEYWG
+505 TGEKYEDYWG
-515 GTYVNLSFTG
+515 GDTYVNLSFTG

-537 SDDTT
+537 SNDTT

-574 EIVSSEAEEED
+574 EVVSSEAEEED

-594 AMKGNSIELE
+594 AMKGNSFELE

-618 LSINTSGT
+618 LSITTSGT
-626 PDSDVTIGEPSYYS
+626 QDSEVTIGEPSYYS

-669 DSKTIHLDIEVIDT
+669 DSKTIYLDIEVIDT

-689 LTSPVSSNTKLS
+689 LTSPVSANTKLS

-709 RDPTVDTEDSLTYHA
+709 RDPTVDTENSLTYHA

-735 TVQIPNNSALDFD
+735 TVQIPNNSAIDFD

-759 GNSLGVTASVEKYS
+759 DNSLGVTASVEKYS

-785 AIAASEGT
+785 AITASEGT

-828 PSSATGF
+828 NSSATGF

-855 LASSS
+855 LANSS
-860 TRNLIVKVNGDVP
+860 TRDLLVKVNNAVP

-886 DDNHIATVAEIDTS
+886 DDNHIATVAKNDTS
-900 YISSYGTIYVSWTAG
+900 YVSSYGTIYVSWTAG

-935 VVNIRVV
+935 VVNIHVV

>member
-41 EAPATETPTE
+41 E
-51 APATETP
+51 TP

-78 PEPVNP
+78 PEPEPVNP

-92 TALAKLGSVAPKSMK
+92 TALATLGSVAPKSMK
-107 YTDNYYNKT
+107 YTDNFYNKT
-116 VEVFNNTKEFLVTK
+116 VEVFNNTKELLVTK

-145 QGDAFYYIHGS
+145 QGDAFYDIHS
-156 RADRYKV
+156 SSADRYKV
-163 VATPTKGDEVSQADA
+163 VANPTKGDEVSQADA

-226 DVDNNVVVTY
+226 DDDNNVVVTY

-296 ISIDTSALEDPEDV
+296 ISIDTTALEDPEDV

-332 IMYVSDTLTANSVQF
+332 TMYVSDTLTANSVQF

-422 INDISGP
+422 INEISGP
-429 IFNLD
+429 VFNLD
-434 NDLSLDFDSAEA
+434 NDLSLDYDSAEA

-451 TQDETDTSLYHIDLS
+451 TQDATDTSLYHIDLS

-473 AVIVNVPVSTSSFSV
+473 AVIVNVPVSISSFAI

-493 TTEAGATNNVAC
+493 TTEAGATNNVTC
-505 TGEKYEEYWG
+505 TGEKYEDYWG
-515 GTYVNLSFTG
+515 GDTYVNLSFTG

-537 SDDTT
+537 SDDAT

-618 LSINTSGT
+618 LSITPSGT
-626 PDSDVTIGEPSYYS
+626 QDSEVTIGEPSYYS

-654 DTLGY
+654 ETLGY

-669 DSKTIHLDIEVIDT
+669 DSKTIYLDIEVIDT

-689 LTSPVSSNTKLS
+689 LTSPVSSHTKLS
-701 VKEGEAIL
+701 VEEGEAIL

-735 TVQIPNNSALDFD
+735 TVQIPNNSTMDFD

-759 GNSLGVTASVEKYS
+759 DNSLGVTASVEKYS

-785 AIAASEGT
+785 AITASEGT

-828 PSSATGF
+828 NSSATGF

-855 LASSS
+855 LANSS
-860 TRNLIVKVNGDVP
+860 TRDLLVKVNNDVP

-886 DDNHIATVAEIDTS
+886 DDNHIATVAKNDTS
-900 YISSYGTIYVSWTAG
+900 YVSSYGTIYVSWTAG
-915 TTLGDE
+915 TTLGNE

-935 VVNIRVV
+935 VVNIHVV

>member
-41 EAPATETPTE
+41 ETPTE

-78 PEPVNP
+78 PEPEPVNP

-92 TALAKLGSVAPKSMK
+92 TALATLGSVAPKSMK
-107 YTDNYYNKT
+107 YTDNYNNKT
-116 VEVFNNTKEFLVTK
+116 VEVFNNTKELLVTK

-145 QGDAFYYIHGS
+145 QGDAFYDIHS
-156 RADRYKV
+156 SSADRYKV
-163 VATPTKGDEVSQADA
+163 VANPTKGDEVSQADA

-296 ISIDTSALEDPEDV
+296 ISIDTTALEDPEDV

-332 IMYVSDTLTANSVQF
+332 TMYVSDTLTANSVQF

-422 INDISGP
+422 INEISGP
-429 IFNLD
+429 VFNLD
-434 NDLSLDFDSAEA
+434 NDLSLDYDSAEA

-493 TTEAGATNNVAC
+493 TTEADATNNVTC
-505 TGEKYEEYWG
+505 TGEKHEDYWG
-515 GTYVNLSFTG
+515 GDTYVNLSFTG

-537 SDDTT
+537 SDDAT

-618 LSINTSGT
+618 LSITPSGT
-626 PDSDVTIGEPSYYS
+626 PASDVTIGEPSYYS
-640 GYGSSSLTLPITIG
+640 GNWSSSLLTLPITIG

-689 LTSPVSSNTKLS
+689 LTSPVSANTKLS

-735 TVQIPNNSALDFD
+735 KVQIPNNSTMDFD

-759 GNSLGVTASVEKYS
+759 NNSLGVTASVEKYS

-785 AIAASEGT
+785 AITASEGK

-828 PSSATGF
+828 NSSATGF

-855 LASSS
+855 LANSS
-860 TRNLIVKVNGDVP
+860 TRDLLVKVNKDVP
-873 SDVTKFHVTSNIT
+873 SDVTKFHVTSNIA
-886 DDNHIATVAEIDTS
+886 DDNHIATVAKNDTS
-900 YISSYGTIYVSWTAG
+900 YVSSYGTIYVSWTAG
-915 TTLGDE
+915 TTLGNE

-935 VVNIRVV
+935 VVNIHVV

>member
-41 EAPATETPTE
+41 ETPATETPTE
-51 APATETP
+51 APA

-73 TEEPE
+73 TEEPEPE

-107 YTDNYYNKT
+107 YTDNYNNKT
-116 VEVFNNTKEFLVTK
+116 VEVFNNTKELLVTK
-130 TDSSNVKSLYIYNGF
+130 TDSANVKSLYIYNGF
-145 QGDAFYYIHGS
+145 QGDAFYDIHS
-156 RADRYKV
+156 SSADRYKV
-163 VATPTKGDEVSQADA
+163 VANPTKGDEVSQADA

-187 FYGTVYQ
+187 YYGTVYQ
-194 TVLYSTQLL
+194 TVLHSTQLL

-243 SMYINSGNVIFD
+243 SMYINSGEVIFD

-262 GSFKRENY
+262 GSFNRENY
-270 SSSNWDSDNHRPN
+270 SSSNWDSDNHCPN

-296 ISIDTSALEDPEDV
+296 INIDTSTLEDPEDV

-332 IMYVSDTLTANSVQF
+332 TMYVSDTLTANSVQF

-451 TQDETDTSLYHIDLS
+451 TQDATDTSLYHIDLS

-473 AVIVNVPVSTSSFSV
+473 AVIVNVPVSISSFAI

-493 TTEAGATNNVAC
+493 TTEAGATNNVTC
-505 TGEKYEEYWG
+505 TGEKYEDYWG
-515 GTYVNLSFTG
+515 GDTYVNLSFTG

-537 SDDTT
+537 SNDTT

-574 EIVSSEAEEED
+574 EVVSSEAEEED

-594 AMKGNSIELE
+594 AMKGNIIELE

-618 LSINTSGT
+618 LSITTSGT
-626 PDSDVTIGEPSYYS
+626 QDSDVTIGEPSY
-640 GYGSSSLTLPITIG
+640 GYCLTLPITIG

-669 DSKTIHLDIEVIDT
+669 DSKTIYLDIEVIDT

-689 LTSPVSSNTKLS
+689 LTSPVSANTKLS

-709 RDPTVDTEDSLTYHA
+709 RDPTVDTENSLTYHA

-735 TVQIPNNSALDFD
+735 TVQIPNNSAIDFD

-759 GNSLGVTASVEKYS
+759 DNSLGVTASVEKYS

-785 AIAASEGT
+785 AITASEGT

-828 PSSATGF
+828 NSSATGF

-855 LASSS
+855 LANSS
-860 TRNLIVKVNGDVP
+860 TRDLLVKVNNAVP

-886 DDNHIATVAEIDTS
+886 DDNHIATVAKNDTS
-900 YISSYGTIYVSWTAG
+900 YVSSYGTIYVSWTAG

-935 VVNIRVV
+935 VVNIHVV

>member
-41 EAPATETPTE
+41 EAPATETP
-51 APATETP
+51 ATEEP
-58 TEAPATEDPTTETPA
+58 
-73 TEEPE
+73 EPE

-92 TALAKLGSVAPKSMK
+92 TALAALGSVAPKSMK
-107 YTDNYYNKT
+107 YTDNYNNKT
-116 VEVFNNTKEFLVTK
+116 VEVFNNTKELLVTK
-130 TDSSNVKSLYIYNGF
+130 TDSANVKSLYIYNGF
-145 QGDAFYYIHGS
+145 QGDAFYDIHS
-156 RADRYKV
+156 SSADRYKV
-163 VATPTKGDEVSQADA
+163 VANPTKGDEVSQADA

-187 FYGTVYQ
+187 YYGTVYQ
-194 TVLYSTQLL
+194 TVLHSTQLL

-243 SMYINSGNVIFD
+243 SMYINSGEVIFD

-262 GSFKRENY
+262 GNFKLENY
-270 SSSNWDSDNHRPN
+270 SSSNWDSDNHCPN

-296 ISIDTSALEDPEDV
+296 ISIDTTALEDPEDV

-332 IMYVSDTLTANSVQF
+332 TMYVSDTLTANSVQF

-429 IFNLD
+429 VFNPESDYFGLD
-434 NDLSLDFDSAEA
+434 YGSAEA

-451 TQDETDTSLYHIDLS
+451 TQDATDTSLYHIDLS

-473 AVIVNVPVSTSSFSV
+473 AVIINVPVSISSFAI

-493 TTEAGATNNVAC
+493 TTEAGATNNVTC
-505 TGEKYEEYWG
+505 TGEKYEDYLG
-515 GTYVNLSFTG
+515 AYVNLSFTG

-537 SDDTT
+537 SGDAA

-594 AMKGNSIELE
+594 AMKGNSFELE

-618 LSINTSGT
+618 LSITTSGT
-626 PDSDVTIGEPSYYS
+626 QDSEVTIGEPSYYS

-669 DSKTIHLDIEVIDT
+669 DSKTIYLDIEVIDT

-689 LTSPVSSNTKLS
+689 LTSPVSANTKLS
-701 VKEGEAIL
+701 VKEGGEAIL
-709 RDPTVDTEDSLTYHA
+709 RDPTVDTENSLTYHA

-735 TVQIPNNSALDFD
+735 TVQIPNNSAIDFD

-759 GNSLGVTASVEKYS
+759 DNSLGVTASVEKYS

-785 AIAASEGT
+785 AITASEGT

-935 VVNIRVV
+935 VVNIHVV

>member
-51 APATETP
+51 APATE
-58 TEAPATEDPTTETPA
+58 
-73 TEEPE
+73 EPE

-92 TALAKLGSVAPKSMK
+92 TALATLGSVAPKSMK

-145 QGDAFYYIHGS
+145 QGDAFYNIHS
-156 RADRYKV
+156 SSADRYKV

-243 SMYINSGNVIFD
+243 SMYINSGEVIFD

-332 IMYVSDTLTANSVQF
+332 TMYVSDTLTANSVQF

-451 TQDETDTSLYHIDLS
+451 TQDATDTSLYHIDLS

-473 AVIVNVPVSTSSFSV
+473 AVIVNVPVSISSFAI

-493 TTEAGATNNVAC
+493 TTKAGATNNVTC

-537 SDDTT
+537 SDDAT

-585 PSIIHTHVR
+585 PSIIHTHVK

-618 LSINTSGT
+618 LSITPSGT

-689 LTSPVSSNTKLS
+689 LTSPVSANTKLS
-701 VKEGEAIL
+701 VEEGEAIL
-709 RDPTVDTEDSLTYHA
+709 RDPTVNTEDSLTYHA

-735 TVQIPNNSALDFD
+735 KVQIPNNSTMDFD

-759 GNSLGVTASVEKYS
+759 DNSLGVTASVEKYS
-773 NSYYGNSVYLNL
+773 SSYYGNSVYLNL

-828 PSSATGF
+828 NSSATGF

-855 LASSS
+855 LANSS
-860 TRNLIVKVNGDVP
+860 TRDLLVKVNNAVP

-886 DDNHIATVAEIDTS
+886 DDNHIATVAKNDTS
-900 YISSYGTIYVSWTAG
+900 YVSSYGTIYVSWTAG

-935 VVNIRVV
+935 VVNIHVV

>member
-41 EAPATETPTE
+41 ETPTE

-58 TEAPATEDPTTETPA
+58 TEAPATETPA
-73 TEEPE
+73 TEEPEPE

-92 TALAKLGSVAPKSMK
+92 TALATLGSVAPKSMK
-107 YTDNYYNKT
+107 YTDNFYNKT
-116 VEVFNNTKEFLVTK
+116 VEVFNNTKELLVTK

-145 QGDAFYYIHGS
+145 QGDAFYDIHS
-156 RADRYKV
+156 SSADRYKV
-163 VATPTKGDEVSQADA
+163 VANPTKGDEVSQAEA
-178 EKEFADNVD
+178 EEEFADNVD
-187 FYGTVYQ
+187 YYGTVYQ

-296 ISIDTSALEDPEDV
+296 ISIDTTALEDPEDV

-332 IMYVSDTLTANSVQF
+332 TMYVSDTLTANSVQF

-383 TVTPTYGSPYEAY
+383 TVTPTHGSPYEAY

-422 INDISGP
+422 INEISGP
-429 IFNLD
+429 VFNLD
-434 NDLSLDFDSAEA
+434 NDLSLDYDSAEA

-562 TIEVGYDYTSVA
+562 TIEVGDDYTSVA

-618 LSINTSGT
+618 LSITTSGT
-626 PDSDVTIGEPSYYS
+626 PDSEVTIGEPSYYN
-640 GYGSSSLTLPITIG
+640 GYWSSSLTLPITIG
-654 DTLGY
+654 ETLGY

-669 DSKTIHLDIEVIDT
+669 DSKTIYLDIEVIDT

-689 LTSPVSSNTKLS
+689 LTSPVSANTKLS

-735 TVQIPNNSALDFD
+735 KVQIPNNSTMDFD

-759 GNSLGVTASVEKYS
+759 DNSLGVTASVEKYS
-773 NSYYGNSVYLNL
+773 SSYYGNSVYLNL
-785 AIAASEGT
+785 AITASEGT

-828 PSSATGF
+828 NSSATGF

-860 TRNLIVKVNGDVP
+860 TRNLLVKVNSDVP

-935 VVNIRVV
+935 VVNIHVV

>member
-41 EAPATETPTE
+41 E
-51 APATETP
+51 TP

-78 PEPVNP
+78 PEPEPVNP

-92 TALAKLGSVAPKSMK
+92 TALATLGSVAPKSMK
-107 YTDNYYNKT
+107 YTDNFYNKT
-116 VEVFNNTKEFLVTK
+116 VEVFNNTKELLVTK

-145 QGDAFYYIHGS
+145 QGDAFYDMHS
-156 RADRYKV
+156 ASADRYKV
-163 VATPTKGDEVSQADA
+163 VANPTKGDEVSQADA

-226 DVDNNVVVTY
+226 DDDNHVVVTY
-236 SAYSEGY
+236 SAYAEGY
-243 SMYINSGNVIFD
+243 STMYINSGNVIFD

-296 ISIDTSALEDPEDV
+296 INIDTSALEDPEDV

-332 IMYVSDTLTANSVQF
+332 TMYVSDTLTANSVQF

-422 INDISGP
+422 INEISGP
-429 IFNLD
+429 VFNLD
-434 NDLSLDFDSAEA
+434 NDLSLDYDSAEA

-473 AVIVNVPVSTSSFSV
+473 AVIVNVPVSISSFAI

-493 TTEAGATNNVAC
+493 TTEAGATNNVTC
-505 TGEKYEEYWG
+505 TGEKHEEYWG
-515 GTYVNLSFTG
+515 DTYVNLSFTG

-537 SDDTT
+537 SHDTT

-594 AMKGNSIELE
+594 AMKGNNIELE

-618 LSINTSGT
+618 LSITPSGT
-626 PDSDVTIGEPSYYS
+626 QDSDVTIGEPSYYS

-689 LTSPVSSNTKLS
+689 LTSPVSANTKLS

-735 TVQIPNNSALDFD
+735 KVQIPNNSTMDFD

-759 GNSLGVTASVEKYS
+759 DNSLGVTASVEKYS

-785 AIAASEGT
+785 AITANEGT

-828 PSSATGF
+828 NSSATGF

-855 LASSS
+855 LANSS
-860 TRNLIVKVNGDVP
+860 TRDLLVKVNNAVP

-886 DDNHIATVAEIDTS
+886 DDNHIATVAKNDTS
-900 YISSYGTIYVSWTAG
+900 YVSSYGTIYVSWTAG
-915 TTLGDE
+915 TTLGNE

-935 VVNIRVV
+935 VVNIHVV

>member
-11 ALFALVACGGNTTEA
+11 ALFALVACGGNTTE
-26 PTETPTETPTEAPAT
+26 TP
-41 EAPATETPTE
+41 TETPTE

-58 TEAPATEDPTTETPA
+58 TETPATEDPTTETPA

-92 TALAKLGSVAPKSMK
+92 TALATLGSVAPKSMK
-107 YTDNYYNKT
+107 YTDNYNNKT
-116 VEVFNNTKEFLVTK
+116 VEVFNNTKELLVTK

-145 QGDAFYYIHGS
+145 QGDAFYDIHS
-156 RADRYKV
+156 SSADRYKV
-163 VATPTKGDEVSQADA
+163 VANPTKGDEVSQAEA
-178 EKEFADNVD
+178 EKKFADNVD
-187 FYGTVYQ
+187 NDGTVYQ

-226 DVDNNVVVTY
+226 DDDNHVVVTY
-236 SAYSEGY
+236 SAYAEGY

-270 SSSNWDSDNHRPN
+270 SSSNWDSDNHCPN

-296 ISIDTSALEDPEDV
+296 ISIDTTALEDPEDV

-332 IMYVSDTLTANSVQF
+332 TMYVSDTLTANSVQF
-347 ADDAA
+347 AEDAA

-422 INDISGP
+422 INEISGP
-429 IFNLD
+429 VFNLD
-434 NDLSLDFDSAEA
+434 NDLSLDYDSAEA

-473 AVIVNVPVSTSSFSV
+473 AVIVKVPVSISSFAI

-493 TTEAGATNNVAC
+493 TTEADATNNVTC
-505 TGEKYEEYWG
+505 TGEKYEDYWG
-515 GTYVNLSFTG
+515 GDTYVNLSFTG

-537 SDDTT
+537 SNDTT

-574 EIVSSEAEEED
+574 EVVSSEAEEED

-618 LSINTSGT
+618 LSITPSGT
-626 PDSDVTIGEPSYYS
+626 PASDVTIGEPSYYS

-689 LTSPVSSNTKLS
+689 LTSPVSSHTKLS
-701 VKEGEAIL
+701 VEEGEAIL
-709 RDPTVDTEDSLTYHA
+709 RDLTVDTENSLTYHA

-735 TVQIPNNSALDFD
+735 KVQIPNNSTMDFD

-759 GNSLGVTASVEKYS
+759 DNSLGVTASVEKYS

-785 AIAASEGT
+785 AITASEGT

-828 PSSATGF
+828 NSSATGF

-855 LASSS
+855 LANSS
-860 TRNLIVKVNGDVP
+860 TRDLLVEVNNAVP

-886 DDNHIATVAEIDTS
+886 DDNHIATVAKNDTS
-900 YISSYGTIYVSWTAG
+900 YVSSYGIIYVSWTAG
-915 TTLGDE
+915 TTLGNE

-935 VVNIRVV
+935 VVNIHVV

>member
-51 APATETP
+51 APATE
-58 TEAPATEDPTTETPA
+58 DPTTETPA

-92 TALAKLGSVAPKSMK
+92 TALATLGSVAPKSMK
-107 YTDNYYNKT
+107 YTDNYNNKT
-116 VEVFNNTKEFLVTK
+116 VEVFNNTKELLVTK

-145 QGDAFYYIHGS
+145 QGDAFYDIHS
-156 RADRYKV
+156 SSADRYKV

-243 SMYINSGNVIFD
+243 SMYINSGEVIFD

-270 SSSNWDSDNHRPN
+270 SSSNWDSDNHCPN

-296 ISIDTSALEDPEDV
+296 INIDTSTLEDPEDV

-332 IMYVSDTLTANSVQF
+332 TMYVGDTLTANSVQF

-451 TQDETDTSLYHIDLS
+451 TQDATDTSLYHIDLS

-473 AVIVNVPVSTSSFSV
+473 AVIVNVPVSISSFSI

-493 TTEAGATNNVAC
+493 TTKAGATNNVTC

-537 SDDTT
+537 SDDAT

-562 TIEVGYDYTSVA
+562 TIGVGYDYTSVA
-574 EIVSSEAEEED
+574 EIVSSEAEEEN

-594 AMKGNSIELE
+594 AMKGNRFELE

-618 LSINTSGT
+618 LSITPSGT

-689 LTSPVSSNTKLS
+689 LTSPVSSHTKLS
-701 VKEGEAIL
+701 VEEGEAIL
-709 RDPTVDTEDSLTYHA
+709 RDPTVDTENSLTYHA

-735 TVQIPNNSALDFD
+735 KVQIPNNSTMDFD

-759 GNSLGVTASVEKYS
+759 DNSLGVTASVEKYS
-773 NSYYGNSVYLNL
+773 SSYYGNSVYLNL
-785 AIAASEGT
+785 AITASEGT

-828 PSSATGF
+828 NSSATGF

-843 EATGNYVNDVYL
+843 EATGNYVNEVYL
-855 LASSS
+855 LANSS
-860 TRNLIVKVNGDVP
+860 TRDLLVKVNNAVP

-886 DDNHIATVAEIDTS
+886 DDNHIATVAKNDTS
-900 YISSYGTIYVSWTAG
+900 YVSSYGTIYVSWTAG
-915 TTLGDE
+915 TTLGNE

-935 VVNIRVV
+935 VVNIHVV

>member
-41 EAPATETPTE
+41 E
-51 APATETP
+51 TP

-78 PEPVNP
+78 PEPEPVNP

-92 TALAKLGSVAPKSMK
+92 TALATLGSVAPKSMK
-107 YTDNYYNKT
+107 YTDNFYNKT
-116 VEVFNNTKEFLVTK
+116 VEVFNNTKELLVTK

-145 QGDAFYYIHGS
+145 QGDAFYDIHS
-156 RADRYKV
+156 SSADRYKV
-163 VATPTKGDEVSQADA
+163 VANPTKGDEVSQADA

-270 SSSNWDSDNHRPN
+270 SSSNWDSDNHCPN

-332 IMYVSDTLTANSVQF
+332 TMYVSDTLTANSVQF

-422 INDISGP
+422 INEISGP
-429 IFNLD
+429 VFNLD
-434 NDLSLDFDSAEA
+434 NDLSLDYDSAEA

-493 TTEAGATNNVAC
+493 TTEAGATNNVTC
-505 TGEKYEEYWG
+505 TGEKYEDYWG
-515 GTYVNLSFTG
+515 GDTYVNLSFTG

-537 SDDTT
+537 SDDAT

-574 EIVSSEAEEED
+574 EVVSSEAEEED
-585 PSIIHTHVR
+585 SSIIHTHVR
-594 AMKGNSIELE
+594 AMKGNNIELE

-618 LSINTSGT
+618 LSITPSGT

-689 LTSPVSSNTKLS
+689 LTSPVSANTKLS

-735 TVQIPNNSALDFD
+735 TVQIPNNSTMDFD

-759 GNSLGVTASVEKYS
+759 DNSLGVTASVEKYS

-785 AIAASEGT
+785 AITASEGK

-819 PEITNAYFG
+819 PEITKAHFG
-828 PSSATGF
+828 NSSATGF

-860 TRNLIVKVNGDVP
+860 TRDLLVKVNNAVP

-886 DDNHIATVAEIDTS
+886 DDNHIATVAKNDTS
-900 YISSYGTIYVSWTAG
+900 YVSSYGIIYVSWTAG

-935 VVNIRVV
+935 VVNIHVV

>member
-41 EAPATETPTE
+41 E
-51 APATETP
+51 TP
-58 TEAPATEDPTTETPA
+58 TEAPATEDPTTETPT

-92 TALAKLGSVAPKSMK
+92 TALATLGSVAPKSMK
-107 YTDNYYNKT
+107 YTDNYNNKT
-116 VEVFNNTKEFLVTK
+116 VEVFNNTKELLVTK

-145 QGDAFYYIHGS
+145 QGDAFYDIHS
-156 RADRYKV
+156 SSADRYKV
-163 VATPTKGDEVSQADA
+163 VANPTKGDEVSQADA

-296 ISIDTSALEDPEDV
+296 INIDTSALEDPEDV

-332 IMYVSDTLTANSVQF
+332 TMYVSDTLTANSVQF

-422 INDISGP
+422 INEISGP
-429 IFNLD
+429 VFNLD
-434 NDLSLDFDSAEA
+434 NDLSLDYDSAEA

-493 TTEAGATNNVAC
+493 TTEADATNNVTC
-505 TGEKYEEYWG
+505 TGEKHEDYWG
-515 GTYVNLSFTG
+515 GDTYVNLSFTG

-537 SDDTT
+537 SDDAT

-585 PSIIHTHVR
+585 SSIIHTHVR
-594 AMKGNSIELE
+594 AMKGNNIELE

-618 LSINTSGT
+618 LSITPSGT
-626 PDSDVTIGEPSYYS
+626 QDSDVTIGEPSYYS

-689 LTSPVSSNTKLS
+689 LTSPVSANTKLS

-735 TVQIPNNSALDFD
+735 KVQIPNNSTMDFD

-759 GNSLGVTASVEKYS
+759 NNSLGVTASVEKYS
-773 NSYYGNSVYLNL
+773 SSYYGNSVYLNL
-785 AIAASEGT
+785 AITASEGT

-828 PSSATGF
+828 NSSATGF

-860 TRNLIVKVNGDVP
+860 TRNLLVKVNSDVP

-886 DDNHIATVAEIDTS
+886 DDNHIATVAKNDTS
-900 YISSYGTIYVSWTAG
+900 YVSSYGIIYVSWTAG

-935 VVNIRVV
+935 VVNIHVV

>member
-26 PTETPTETPTEAPAT
+26 PTETP
-41 EAPATETPTE
+41 
-51 APATETP
+51 TETP

-92 TALAKLGSVAPKSMK
+92 TALATLGSVAPKSMK
-107 YTDNYYNKT
+107 YTDNYNNKT
-116 VEVFNNTKEFLVTK
+116 VEVFNNTKELLVTK

-145 QGDAFYYIHGS
+145 QGDAFYDIHS
-156 RADRYKV
+156 SSADRYKV
-163 VATPTKGDEVSQADA
+163 VANPTKGDEVSQADA

-296 ISIDTSALEDPEDV
+296 ISIDTTALEDPEDV

-332 IMYVSDTLTANSVQF
+332 TMYVSDTLTANSVQF

-422 INDISGP
+422 INEISGP
-429 IFNLD
+429 VFNLD
-434 NDLSLDFDSAEA
+434 NDLSLDYDSAEA

-473 AVIVNVPVSTSSFSV
+473 AVIVNVPVSISSFAI

-493 TTEAGATNNVAC
+493 TTEAGATNNVTC
-505 TGEKYEEYWG
+505 TGEKYEDYWG
-515 GTYVNLSFTG
+515 GDAYVNLSFTG

-537 SDDTT
+537 SHDTT

-618 LSINTSGT
+618 LSITPSGT
-626 PDSDVTIGEPSYYS
+626 PASDVTIGEPSYYS

-689 LTSPVSSNTKLS
+689 LTSPVSANTKLS

-735 TVQIPNNSALDFD
+735 TVQIPNNSAIDFD

-759 GNSLGVTASVEKYS
+759 DNSLGVTASVEKYS

-785 AIAASEGT
+785 AITASEGT

-828 PSSATGF
+828 NSSATGF

-855 LASSS
+855 LANSS
-860 TRNLIVKVNGDVP
+860 TRDLLVKVNNAVP

-915 TTLGDE
+915 TTLGNE

-935 VVNIRVV
+935 VVNIHVV